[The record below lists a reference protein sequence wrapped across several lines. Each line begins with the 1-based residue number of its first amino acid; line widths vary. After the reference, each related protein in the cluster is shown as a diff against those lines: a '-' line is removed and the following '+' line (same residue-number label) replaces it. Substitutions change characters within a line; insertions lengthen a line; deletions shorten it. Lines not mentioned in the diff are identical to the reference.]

1 MIIMDNDLYQ
11 EYIIE
16 LYQNPLNYGKLEDAD
31 ATAEIYN
38 ATCGDRIIIYIKLKE
53 GRIEDVKFS
62 GKGCA
67 ISQASASLFTE
78 HIKGKTIEEVK
89 KIGKDELL
97 SLIKV
102 DLSRNPTRIRCALLP
117 LDAFKK
123 AVEKL

>member
-1 MIIMDNDLYQ
+1 MDKDLYQ
-11 EYIIE
+11 EFIIE
-16 LYQNPLNYGKLEDAD
+16 LYQNPLNFGKLEHAD
-31 ATAEIYN
+31 CEAEVYN
-38 ATCGDRIIIYIKLKE
+38 ATCGDRIVIYLKLKD
-53 GRIEDVKFS
+53 GKIEDVKFS

-78 HIKGKTIEEVK
+78 HIKGKTIDEVK
-89 KIGKDELL
+89 AMGKDDLL